1 MKNIYKQLNGIE
13 IDTSKYKEAS
23 VSPFEIEKVK
33 KELKKQ
39 IHRKK
44 QPKWRQ
50 GIIAAAL
57 SIGLAT
63 TALFSLSF
71 TALANEIP
79 LLQSIFNFFNQNEVY
94 KAFDEHANSIIAS
107 KEQDGVNVTINQ
119 AVFDGKSIYITY
131 TIESNNDFGDFPHI
145 EGLTEVIGS
154 NSFISSTHHKVKKIG
169 EKQYVGITTGNLTTE
184 ESLSTGSFAFTIKKI
199 ISETGQAA
207 KNGDW
212 HFAFDLDA
220 TSNHIQLVNQT
231 TENKEL
237 TVQVNQITYTPM
249 SFLIQFDEIITK
261 EIIDKWNFVT
271 TDIEVKD
278 NLGNVYNSEH
288 NGGYGNT
295 TMHLKHTFTFEQLHP
310 NATSLIITPT
320 ITLSMADGK
329 DDNGNIYRTMNSTAP
344 IQKMQL
350 EPVIVEINKK

>member
-13 IDTSKYKEAS
+13 IDTSKYEEVS

-71 TALANEIP
+71 TALANDVP
-79 LLQSIFNFFNQNEVY
+79 LLQSIFKFFNQNEVY
-94 KAFDEHANSIIAS
+94 KAFDEHASSIIAS
-107 KEQDGVNVTINQ
+107 KEQDGIIVAINQ
-119 AVFDGKSIYITY
+119 AIFDGKTIYITY
-131 TIESNNDFGDFPHI
+131 TIESDIDLGDSPQI
-145 EGLTEVIGS
+145 DGLAEIIGS
-154 NSFISSTHHKVKKIG
+154 DSWISSTHHKVKRIG

-184 ESLSTGSFAFTIKKI
+184 ESLSAGSFTFIIKKI
-199 ISETGQAA
+199 TSETEQAA

-212 HFAFDLDA
+212 HFEFDLDA

-231 TENKEL
+231 TENKEVS
-237 TVQVNQITYTPM
+237 VQVNQITYTPM
-249 SFLIQFDEIITK
+249 SFLIQFEEIITK
-261 EIIDKWNFVT
+261 EVKDKWDFVT
-271 TDIEVKD
+271 PDIEVKD
-278 NLGNVYNSEH
+278 NLGNIYSSEH

-295 TMHLKHTFTFEQLHP
+295 ALHLRHTVTFEKLNP
-310 NATSLIITPT
+310 NSTSLIITPT
-320 ITLSMADGK
+320 VTLSMADGK
-329 DDNGNIYRTMNSTAP
+329 DENGNIYRTMNSKAP

-350 EPVIVEINKK
+350 EPVIVEINQK